1 MLWYKAWH
9 ESKGRFFYTL
19 IGMLLLCGLLVLSY
33 ESWHLDPARMN
44 FRGFVWQAL
53 YFRFFHAAWV
63 FSTLFLAFG
72 GLRSEQQEGT
82 VLFTLS
88 LPARRWRILLTR
100 AAVCAGEATATAIV
114 PAISISAYSLLIG
127 RSYPVI
133 QSVEFALLLTAG
145 GMVFLSL
152 GILLSTFLG
161 GGWGPVAIGV
171 PIIAGIYT
179 GTRSSEALRAYN
191 PQDLFS
197 GAATVQAPAWALG
210 SSLPWS
216 AMGVSVAAAL
226 VLLLVSI
233 VITERL
239 EF

>member
-9 ESKGRFFYTL
+9 ESRSRFFYTL
-19 IGMLLLCGLLVLSY
+19 IGMVLVCGLFILGY
-33 ESWHLDPARMN
+33 ESWHIDPALMN

-63 FSTLFLAFG
+63 FSTLFLALG
-72 GLRSEQQEGT
+72 GLRAEQQEGT
-82 VLFTLS
+82 VLFTVS
-88 LPARRWRILLTR
+88 LPARRWRILMTR
-100 AAVCAGEATATAIV
+100 AGVGAAEAMVTAIV

-127 RSYPVI
+127 HSYPVI

-145 GMVFLSL
+145 GMVFFSF
-152 GILLSTFLG
+152 GILLSAFVG
-161 GGWGPVAIGV
+161 GGWVPVAIGV
-171 PIIAGIYT
+171 PTIAGIYI
-179 GTRSSEALRAYN
+179 GSHSSEALHAYN

-197 GAATVQAPAWALG
+197 GAAAVHAPAWALG
-210 SSLPWS
+210 SPLPWS
-216 AMGVSVAAAL
+216 AMGVSVTAAL

-239 EF
+239 DF